1 MVKAIIFDMDGVL
14 FDTETFYFQRRAD
27 FLATKG
33 LSVDHLDP
41 SIFVGGRASQIW
53 KRILGDD
60 YDNWDVPALEEEYRV
75 YKEKRPTPYAERIFP
90 EVKAV
95 LERLTIQGIPVVLAS
110 NTDCS
115 EIERALLD
123 AGIRSHF
130 SHVFSAMDCE
140 APKPDPAVYVKAASA
155 TGVAKSDILVFEDS
169 AKGIEAA
176 KKAGLTVWAIRDQ
189 HYGIDQSKANKL
201 VDNLEDAFD
210 LLRF

>member
-1 MVKAIIFDMDGVL
+1 M
-14 FDTETFYFQRRAD
+14 
-27 FLATKG
+27 
-33 LSVDHLDP
+33 
-41 SIFVGGRASQIW
+41 
-53 KRILGDD
+53 
-60 YDNWDVPALEEEYRV
+60 
-75 YKEKRPTPYAERIFP
+75 
-90 EVKAV
+90 
-95 LERLTIQGIPVVLAS
+95 AS
-110 NTDCS
+110 NTDRS

-123 AGIRSHF
+123 AGIRFHF

-140 APKPDPAVYVKAASA
+140 APKPDPTVYMKAASA

-189 HYGIDQSKANKL
+189 HYGIDQSKADKL

>member
-1 MVKAIIFDMDGVL
+1 M
-14 FDTETFYFQRRAD
+14 
-27 FLATKG
+27 
-33 LSVDHLDP
+33 DP

-53 KRILGDD
+53 QRILGDD

-110 NTDCS
+110 NTDRS

-140 APKPDPAVYVKAASA
+140 APKPDPTVYMKAASA

-169 AKGIEAA
+169 AKGL
-176 KKAGLTVWAIRDQ
+176 KRLKSR
-189 HYGIDQSKANKL
+189 
-201 VDNLEDAFD
+201 FD
-210 LLRF
+210 SLGYSRPALWN